1 MKMISK
7 DYFLDVYKKI
17 EIGVALNIRVYD
29 YYSSSFECCINHIQ
43 CIELDDHD
51 ILLSY
56 FKSTTLI

>member
-17 EIGVALNIRVYD
+17 EIGVALND